1 MPILPIL
8 IFNCLLFRLQ
18 KNLKKNYKESEL
30 CLFLNNIL
38 SLFATLLKTKNDMTK
53 ADVINEI
60 AEKTGIEK
68 IAVQETVESFFKVVK
83 NAMNDGENVYFRGFG
98 SFILKKR
105 ATKVARNISKNTQL
119 TIPEHFIPKFKPAKV
134 FVEKIKKSEKVKS
147 KAATA

>member
-1 MPILPIL
+1 
-8 IFNCLLFRLQ
+8 
-18 KNLKKNYKESEL
+18 
-30 CLFLNNIL
+30 
-38 SLFATLLKTKNDMTK
+38 MTK